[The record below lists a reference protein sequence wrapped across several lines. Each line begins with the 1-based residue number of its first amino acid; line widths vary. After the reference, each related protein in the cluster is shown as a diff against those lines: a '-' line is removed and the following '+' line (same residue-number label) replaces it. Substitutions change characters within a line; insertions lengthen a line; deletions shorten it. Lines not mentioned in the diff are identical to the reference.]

1 MDSFDVYMNS
11 LYNSAMREW
20 SLETGSPVVL
30 RIAADAR
37 LSHPDYVDDQI
48 WELSLAGGEP
58 PALSLNS
65 TYGLRARSMR
75 IFPGFG
81 WGRANVI
88 DPDRFD
94 QAPIVRTAFPNYLKL
109 DLSPLPDLWV
119 EAEYWAAD
127 SKLVAGRFTYRNQ
140 SQEVREAEL
149 QLYAVLVPGESPQA
163 MGDRMREGAVYLAG
177 RTGALSPVLF
187 LTGGAHMVRAPY
199 SGLVV
204 ASKIE
209 PGESH
214 AWIWVQAGFE
224 SETDSFNAAK
234 AHIAGAWDAETAR
247 LERLNDRR
255 VEIETGEPAWDAA
268 LSFAQR
274 EAVAAFLGPTRS
286 LPHPSFVETRLPDQ
300 GFSPLGGGEDYGSP
314 WNGQMALHAYHV
326 VQQLLPSEPELA
338 KGVLLN
344 YLSVQSPDGSIDWKP
359 GLAGQ
364 RDGLLC
370 IPLLATMAEKIY
382 RQTEDEH
389 FLTKCFEPLQR
400 FLEVWFTKDHDRDE
414 DGHPEWDQ
422 TRHSGY
428 DDNPSFVR
436 WHEWGQGLDISKA
449 ETPDLAAYLVSE
461 CRAMVAMAQAL
472 GREQAQAAYEGRIE
486 TLTECLARGW
496 SEDRL
501 VYSHVERDLHGAVA
515 GERLG
520 SGRGEFELEVDR
532 SFDTPV
538 RILIRSRGEEG
549 LSHAIKVFIYGRG
562 RRGPAGTERLTE
574 YRFQW
579 FWDFGTAT
587 SEKIYA
593 GVDRIEVRGLSE
605 EFETELW
612 IADYTR
618 QDQTLLLPLWAGV
631 PDEDRARK
639 LIHETLLDEARF
651 WRAGGIPVCSAQDP
665 AYAADARG
673 GSGGVWMVWNSMLGE
688 ALVRYGYREEAAQL
702 VGRLLNASVESLG
715 KDHAFRECYNAEQ
728 PEGLG
733 ARAHVAGI
741 APLALFLE
749 VLGVRLI
756 SARKVQVEG
765 FNPFPWPV
773 TVSWRGLQVR
783 RDGDRT
789 WVSFPDGQVSLV
801 EGPQRVWVEQEA

>member
-1 MDSFDVYMNS
+1 
-11 LYNSAMREW
+11 
-20 SLETGSPVVL
+20 VL

-37 LSHPDYVDDQI
+37 LTRPDYVDDQI

-58 PALSLNS
+58 PALSLNT

-81 WGRANVI
+81 WERANVI
-88 DPDRFD
+88 DPDRFA
-94 QAPIVRTAFPNYLKL
+94 QAPVVCRSFPNYLKL
-109 DLSPLPDLWV
+109 DLLPFPELEV
-119 EAEYWAAD
+119 EAEYWAVD
-127 SKLVAGRFTYRNQ
+127 SKIVAGRFVYRNQ
-140 SQEVREAEL
+140 SQEVRETQL

-177 RTGALSPVLF
+177 RTGSLSPVLF
-187 LTGGAHMVRAPY
+187 LAGGARVVRAPY

-204 ASKIE
+204 SAKLGS
-209 PGESH
+209 GESRS
-214 AWIWVQAGFE
+214 WSWVHAGFE
-224 SETDSFNAAK
+224 GESESFDAAK
-234 AHIAGAWDAETAR
+234 AHIAGAWDAQIAR
-247 LERLNDRR
+247 LELHNDRQ
-255 VEIETGEPAWDAA
+255 VEIETGDPAWDAA

-274 EAVAAFLGPTRS
+274 EAIAAFVGPTRS
-286 LPHPSFVETRLPDQ
+286 LSHPSFVETRLTEH
-300 GFSPLGGGEDYGSP
+300 GFSQLGDGEDYGRH
-314 WNGQMALHAYHV
+314 WNGQMALHAYHII
-326 VQQLLPSEPELA
+326 QQLLPSEPELA

-370 IPLLATMAEKIY
+370 IPLLATMAERIY
-382 RQTEDEH
+382 RRTEDTA
-389 FLTKCFEPLQR
+389 FLAACFEPLQR
-400 FLEVWFTKDHDRDE
+400 FLDVWFSKEHDRDQ
-414 DGHPEWDQ
+414 DGHPEWDH

-436 WHEWGQGLDISKA
+436 WHEWGQGLDISKT
-449 ETPDLAAYLVSE
+449 ETPDLASYLIRE
-461 CRAMVAMAQAL
+461 CRAMSAMAGAL
-472 GREQAQAAYEGRIE
+472 GREEVQAVFEGRIE
-486 TLTECLARGW
+486 VLDECVSRSW
-496 SEDRL
+496 SEARV
-501 VYSHVERDLHGAVA
+501 VYSHVERELHGAIA

-538 RILIRSRGEEG
+538 RVLIRSRGEEG
-549 LSHAIKVFIYGRG
+549 LSHAIKVFIHGRG

-587 SEKIYA
+587 SEKTYA
-593 GVDRIEVRGLSE
+593 GVERIEVQGLSE
-605 EFETELW
+605 DFETELW

-639 LIHETLLDEARF
+639 LITETLLDEARF
-651 WRAGGIPVCSAQDP
+651 WRAFGIPACSAQDP
-665 AYAADARG
+665 AYAADAG
-673 GSGGVWMVWNSMLGE
+673 DGSGGVWMVWNSMLGE
-688 ALVRYGYREEAAQL
+688 ALVRYGYREQAAEL
-702 VGRLLNASVESLG
+702 VGRLLNASVESLRNQ
-715 KDHAFRECYNAEQ
+715 HAFRECYNADR

-733 ARAHVAGI
+733 GRAHVAGI
-741 APLALFLE
+741 APLALFLD

-756 SARKVQVEG
+756 STRKVQVEG

-773 TVSWRGLQVR
+773 SVSWRGLR
-783 RDGDRT
+783 IKREGDRT
-789 WVSFPDGQVSLV
+789 WVTFPDGQVSLV